1 MQTSHFQL
9 GLIATLAV
17 GLGFSLAS
25 SDAIG
30 YPAGVA
36 VSYSSNPVVSVG
48 GTLDGTETETPLVAP
63 IDQAIIITDVVLSAM
78 DSQHACSGAVRV
90 DLSSDGSVI
99 GRFSLGLTVP
109 IYDNSGYQPINTVR
123 LESGIRIAPG
133 ESLTIAA
140 PERSS
145 WGSCS
150 GSGMEV
156 HYTLSGYYAQP

>member
-133 ESLTIAA
+133 ESLTIEAS
-140 PERSS
+140 ERHT
-145 WGSCS
+145 WSCS

-156 HYTLSGYYAQP
+156 HYTVTGYYAQP

>member
-1 MQTSHFQL
+1 MVTSRFQL

-25 SDAIG
+25 SEAIG
-30 YPAGVA
+30 YPAGAA
-36 VSYSSNPVVSVG
+36 VSLGSNPVVSVG
-48 GTLDGTETETPLVAP
+48 GTLDGTETDVPLVAP
-63 IDQAIIITDVVLSAM
+63 TDQAFIVTDVVLSAM
-78 DSQHACSGAVRV
+78 DSTSNCRGGVRV
-90 DLSSDGSVI
+90 DLNSDGSLV
-99 GRFSLGLTVP
+99 GRFSVGLAIPV
-109 IYDNSGYQPINTVR
+109 YDYGDYQSNNAVR

-133 ESLTIAA
+133 KSLTIVA